1 MLFFLKAIVHINIM
15 QMSIFMHYISILM
28 HFLLL
33 KNVSKNSY
41 GLCNRNL
48 FDVKSK
54 MMYDK
59 IYLTF
64 GTKEKIV

>member
-15 QMSIFMHYISILM
+15 RMSIFMH
-28 HFLLL
+28 FLSL

-64 GTKEKIV
+64 GTKVEIV